1 MEIKTVLFDLDGTL
15 TDSGPGI
22 MAGVQYALNKY
33 GMEVD
38 DFSRLRCFIGP
49 PLKEQ
54 FQKFCGFSDEE
65 GVRAVEYYREY
76 YRDKGIFE
84 NEVYDGISELLRELK
99 GAGLKVIMA
108 TSKPEA
114 FAVTIAEHFGISRYF
129 DFIGGSL
136 MDGRRTKK
144 SEVIEYVLD
153 AAGVEE
159 RSTVLMIG
167 DRDYDILG
175 AKEAGVHSLG
185 VLYGY
190 GSREELAAAGADFL
204 AEKPEDVLRSIA
216 GTAIEESKH
225 CTL

>member
-153 AAGVEE
+153 AAG
-159 RSTVLMIG
+159 M
-167 DRDYDILG
+167 G

-204 AEKPEDVLRSIA
+204 AEKPEDVLRYIA
-216 GTAIEESKH
+216 GKAIEESKN
-225 CTL
+225 CNL

>member
-22 MAGVQYALNKY
+22 IAGVQYALKKY
-33 GMEVD
+33 GLEVD
-38 DFSRLRCFIGP
+38 DLSSLRCFIGP

-54 FQKFCGFSDEE
+54 FQKFCGFSEAE
-65 GVRAVEYYREY
+65 GVQAVEYYREY
-76 YRDKGIFE
+76 YRDRGIFE
-84 NEVYDGISELLRELK
+84 NEVYEGIPELLRELK
-99 GAGLKVIMA
+99 AAKMTVIMA
-108 TSKPEA
+108 TSKPET

-136 MDGRRTKK
+136 MDGRRTRK
-144 SEVIEYVLD
+144 SEVIDYVLD
-153 AAGVEE
+153 AAKVKD

-175 AKEAGVHSLG
+175 AKEAGVHSMG

-190 GSREELAAAGADFL
+190 GPREELEAAGADFL
-204 AEKPEDVLRSIA
+204 VEKPLDALA
-216 GTAIEESKH
+216 Y
-225 CTL
+225 LL